1 MGKNNISIQERHSPN
16 GSQYF
21 AMGNNRIIINE
32 HFVDNGKPLETIL
45 EKVILDAGNSQK
57 TA

>member
-1 MGKNNISIQERHSPN
+1 MEKNDISTRERHPPN

-21 AMGNNRIIINE
+21 AMGNNWIIINE
-32 HFVDNGKPLETIL
+32 HFADNGKPLETIL